1 MKGGMDYVIPDVS
14 TLKRIQSLSLLSIDQ
29 LIALANQL
37 QVFTARKGDL
47 LIEKGSVE
55 SSSLYVLNGKISLI
69 AADGRTKQM
78 AFVDGDE
85 LNQVAQLR
93 PCIYDVQAQENLRY
107 IKINKQ
113 QLVEFAQVSESV
125 SDDISVHSLRYSDDE
140 QNHSI
145 IYDIYRYIMCNDA
158 QLPTLPA
165 VANDITELYQNQIVD
180 AGRLAKVLLTY
191 PAVSDKLVRG
201 ATKNQ
206 DFSNKTPE
214 QIMLDVASRLGTKSA
229 YSLIMT
235 HIINQLYVSQPAA
248 LAEKLKPYREHSLN
262 VAAISRCLAKNLSGF
277 SPDRAMLAGM
287 IHAVGNLVV
296 VDFLVHNGDDFAL
309 DSEEINHA
317 TLTLRQEFTSL
328 LLRRWKFAEDVVLAA
343 ESCEDW
349 FRNPSDEL
357 DLSDIVL
364 VANYHSCLSADRA
377 ASLPPIA
384 TIPAM
389 QRFNMTPVESIE
401 LIKRSH
407 FEKKKIEKLIR

>member
-1 MKGGMDYVIPDVS
+1 MDYIIPDVS
-14 TLKRIQSLSLLSIDQ
+14 TLKRIRSLSLLSNAQ

-37 QVFTARKGDL
+37 RVLTARKGDL
-47 LIEKGSVE
+47 LIEKGSIE

-69 AADGRTKQM
+69 AADDRTKQIE
-78 AFVDGDE
+78 FVDGDE

-113 QLVEFAQVSESV
+113 QLVEFAQVSDAV
-125 SDDISVHSLRYSDDE
+125 SGDISVHSLRFSDDE
-140 QNHSI
+140 HTHSI
-145 IYDIYRYIMCNDA
+145 IYDIYRNIMCNDV

-165 VANDITELYQNQIVD
+165 VANDITELYQNQNVD
-180 AGRLAKVLLTY
+180 AGRLAKVLLAY
-191 PAVSDKLVRG
+191 PSASDKLVRG

-206 DFSNKTPE
+206 GVSNKSPE
-214 QIMLDVASRLGTKSA
+214 QVMLGVATRLGTKSA
-229 YSLIMT
+229 YYLIMT

-262 VAAISRCLAKNLSGF
+262 VAAISRSLAKTQTAF
-277 SPDRAMLAGM
+277 SSDRAMLAGM
-287 IHAVGNLVV
+287 IHAVGSLVI
-296 VDFLVHNGDDFAL
+296 VDFLIHNGEDFAL

-357 DLSDIVL
+357 DLCDIVL
-364 VANYHSCLSADRA
+364 VANYHSCLSTDRA
-377 ASLPPIA
+377 ASLPPISA
-384 TIPAM
+384 IPAM
-389 QRFNMTPVESIE
+389 QKLKMTPAESIE
-401 LIKRSH
+401 LIKRSK
-407 FEKKKIEKLIR
+407 FEKEKIEKLIR

>member
-1 MKGGMDYVIPDVS
+1 MDYIIPDVS
-14 TLKRIQSLSLLSIDQ
+14 TLKRIRSLSLLSNGQ

-37 QVFTARKGDL
+37 RVLTARKGDL
-47 LIEKGSVE
+47 LIGIGSIE
-55 SSSLYVLNGKISLI
+55 SSSLYILNGKVSLI
-69 AADGRTKQM
+69 AADDRTKQIEL
-78 AFVDGDE
+78 VDGDE
-85 LNQVAQLR
+85 LNQIAQLR
-93 PCIYDVQAQENLRY
+93 PCIYDVQAQENLQY

-113 QLVEFAQVSESV
+113 QLVEFAQGSDAVSG
-125 SDDISVHSLRYSDDE
+125 DISVHSLRFSDDE
-140 QNHSI
+140 HAHSI
-145 IYDIYRYIMCNDA
+145 IYGIYRNIMINDA

-180 AGRLAKVLLTY
+180 AGRLAKVLLAY

-206 DFSNKTPE
+206 HVSNKSPE
-214 QIMLDVASRLGTKSA
+214 EVMLGVATRLGTKSA

-262 VAAISRCLAKNLSGF
+262 VAAISRSLAKTQTAF
-277 SPDRAMLAGM
+277 SSDRAMLAGM
-287 IHAVGNLVV
+287 IHAVGSLVI
-296 VDFLVHNGDDFAL
+296 VDFLFHNGEDFAL

-328 LLRRWKFAEDVVLAA
+328 LLRRWKIAEDVALAA

-357 DLSDIVL
+357 DLCDIVL
-364 VANYHSCLSADRA
+364 VANYHSCLSTDRA
-377 ASLPPIA
+377 ASLPPISA
-384 TIPAM
+384 IPAM
-389 QRFNMTPVESIE
+389 QKLKMTPTESIE
-401 LIKRSH
+401 LIKRSK
-407 FEKKKIEKLIR
+407 FEKEKIEKLIR

>member
-1 MKGGMDYVIPDVS
+1 MDYIIPDVS
-14 TLKRIQSLSLLSIDQ
+14 TLKRIRSLSLLSHGQ

-37 QVFTARKGDL
+37 RVLTARKGDL

-69 AADGRTKQM
+69 AGDDRTKQIE
-78 AFVDGDE
+78 FVDGDE

-93 PCIYDVQAQENLRY
+93 PCIYDVQAQTNLRY

-113 QLVEFAQVSESV
+113 QLVEFAQVSDAV
-125 SDDISVHSLRYSDDE
+125 SGDISVHSLHFGDDE
-140 QNHSI
+140 HAHSI
-145 IYDIYRYIMCNDA
+145 IYDIYRSIVCSDA

-165 VANDITELYQNQIVD
+165 VANDITELYQNQKVD
-180 AGRLAKVLLTY
+180 ADRLTKVLLAY
-191 PAVSDKLVRG
+191 PAVSDKLVKG
-201 ATKNQ
+201 VTKNQ
-206 DFSNKTPE
+206 DVSNKSPE
-214 QIMLDVASRLGTKSA
+214 QIMLGVASRLGTKSA

-262 VAAISRCLAKNLSGF
+262 VAAISRCLAKTLPAF
-277 SPDRAMLAGM
+277 SSDRAMLAGM
-287 IHAVGNLVV
+287 IHAIGNLVV
-296 VDFLVHNGDDFAL
+296 VDFLIHNGEDFAL
-309 DSEEINHA
+309 DPEEINHA

-343 ESCEDW
+343 QSCEDW

-357 DLSDIVL
+357 DFCDIIL
-364 VANYHSCLSADRA
+364 VANYHSCLSTDRA

-389 QRFNMTPVESIE
+389 QKLKMTPAESIE
-401 LIKRSH
+401 LVKRSH
-407 FEKKKIEKLIR
+407 FEKEKIEKLIR